1 MAEMRR
7 PMDFWKGLVRPFYHR
22 PVPKTDR
29 QRYFTF
35 EGLGTNSHFHCLR
48 AIRLLR
54 LRTS

>member
-7 PMDFWKGLVRPFYHR
+7 PMDFWKGLVRPFYYC
-22 PVPKTDR
+22 PVPKSDR

-35 EGLGTNSHFHCLR
+35 EGLGTNSHFRCLR
-48 AIRLLR
+48 AIWLLR